1 MMNQDKEVQC
11 IPSGLYSYKSHY
23 TRRHD
28 KQSIYSKVYS
38 ETHHQLR
45 EGTAEFGIQTEKV
58 SHKIDDLEE
67 VEMLVAKYSSAV
79 SVSCSKVKQSQIQ
92 KDKFD
97 KEIKHI
103 VDSMA
108 KTVL

>member
-1 MMNQDKEVQC
+1 
-11 IPSGLYSYKSHY
+11 
-23 TRRHD
+23 
-28 KQSIYSKVYS
+28 
-38 ETHHQLR
+38 
-45 EGTAEFGIQTEKV
+45 
-58 SHKIDDLEE
+58 
-67 VEMLVAKYSSAV
+67 MLVAKYSSAV